1 MASIRKIKKDL
12 NRTVYEL
19 VDEAYNVQLE
29 NPKLSDK
36 SEALID
42 QIADFHAEMLGK
54 MHAATSKKDLAG
66 FGSEVEQRGYDLFQE
81 VMNLHV

>member
-1 MASIRKIKKDL
+1 MASIRKVKKDL

-29 NPKLSDK
+29 NPKLTDK

-42 QIADFHAEMLGK
+42 QIANFHSDMLGK
-54 MHAATSKKDLAG
+54 MHAAATKKDLVG
-66 FGSEVEQRGYDLFQE
+66 FSSEVEQRSYDLFQD
-81 VMNLHV
+81 VMNLHA

>member
-1 MASIRKIKKDL
+1 MACIRKVKKDL
-12 NRTVYEL
+12 NRTVYGL

-29 NPKLSDK
+29 NPKLTDK

-42 QIADFHAEMLGK
+42 QIANFHSEMLGK
-54 MHAATSKKDLAG
+54 MHAAETKKDLVG
-66 FGSEVEQRGYDLFQE
+66 FSSEVEQRSYDLFQE